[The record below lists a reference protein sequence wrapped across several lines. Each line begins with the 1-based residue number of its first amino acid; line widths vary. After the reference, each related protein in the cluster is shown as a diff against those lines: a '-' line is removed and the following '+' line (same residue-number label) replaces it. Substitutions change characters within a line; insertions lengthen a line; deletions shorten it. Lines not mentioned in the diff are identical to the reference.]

1 MSGNVKRFSVS
12 LPPSLV
18 NEFDEVWQGMNYEN
32 RSKAVHD
39 AFRGFITEAQLRRK
53 ASGLMIGAVLILSY
67 IDKPGLVEELA
78 FIRNSFKEIIY
89 SNQQMFVDDNK
100 LLETLNVKGDV
111 GDIKDMIELIKS
123 KKGVKQVT
131 SSLIAL

>member
-18 NEFDEVWQGMNYEN
+18 NEFDEVWQSMNYEN

-39 AFRGFITEAQLRRK
+39 AFRGFITEAQWRK
-53 ASGLMIGAVLILSY
+53 NASGAMIGVVLILSY
-67 IDKPGLVEELA
+67 LDKPGLVEELA
-78 FIRNSFKEIIY
+78 VIRNGFKEIIQ
-89 SNQQMFVDDNK
+89 SNHQMYVDDNK
-100 LLETLNVKGDV
+100 LLDTLNVKGDV
-111 GDIKDMIELIKS
+111 GEIKDMIEAIKS
-123 KKGVKQVT
+123 KKGVKQVS